1 MSFFGIGGGSDLF
14 GQSYGSS
21 GLFGTGST
29 SNSGFSL
36 GDWSMIKGG
45 SYKKLLRA
53 YYKTEKSGSESEETT
68 ETKDAKGKKGVS
80 TASKQNMTVAGDA
93 GDLTSKAD
101 KLSELVKKY
110 SEGFSDASDEKK
122 TSMKD
127 DIYKAASDYVKAY
140 NALIDSASDSD
151 NNSVLRNALSMTKNT
166 KANKKMLE
174 KMGISVNSENKLSI
188 DEKKF
193 KESDMSNFKTMFTGQ
208 SSYVSHIKRS
218 TSIINNVAA
227 AAVVNE
233 KRASS
238 YTHTGAYSSM
248 IGSISYYNNKV

>member
-1 MSFFGIGGGSDLF
+1 MSFFGIGGDSNFFNQG
-14 GQSYGSS
+14 YGSS
-21 GLFGTGST
+21 GFFGTSST
-29 SNSGFSL
+29 SNSSFSL

-45 SYKKLLRA
+45 SYKKLLKA
-53 YYKTEKSGSESEETT
+53 YYKTEKDNSETDDTT
-68 ETKDAKGKKGVS
+68 ETKEKKGIS
-80 TASKQNMTVAGDA
+80 SASKQNMTVAGDA
-93 GDLTSKAD
+93 GNLTSKAD

-110 SEGFSDASDEKK
+110 SSEFKDAADEKK

-127 DIYKAASDYVKAY
+127 DLYKAASEYVKAY
-140 NALIDSASDSD
+140 NSMLDSASDSE
-151 NNSVLRNALSMTKNT
+151 NTSVLRNAVSITKNT
-166 KANKKMLE
+166 KANKKMFE
-174 KMGISVNSENKLSI
+174 KMGISIDSDNKLSI

-193 KESDMSNFKTMFTGQ
+193 KETDMNNLKTMFTGQ

-218 TSIINNVAA
+218 TSIINNAAA

-248 IGSISYYNNKV
+248 IGSISYYNNKI

>member
-1 MSFFGIGGGSDLF
+1 MSFFGIGGSSNLF
-14 GQSYGSS
+14 DQGYGSS

-29 SNSGFSL
+29 SNSSFSL

-53 YYKTEKSGSESEETT
+53 YYSNNNEKGSSEVDDTT
-68 ETKDAKGKKGVS
+68 DTKDKKGVS
-80 TASKQNMTVAGDA
+80 SASKQNMTVAGDA
-93 GDLTSKAD
+93 GNLSSKAD
-101 KLSELVKKY
+101 KLSELVAKY
-110 SEGFSDASDEKK
+110 YPEFEYASDEKK

-127 DIYKAASDYVKAY
+127 EIYKAASEYVKAY
-140 NALIDSASDSD
+140 NAMIDSASESD
-151 NNSVLRNALSMTKNT
+151 NNSVLRNTLSITKNT

-174 KMGISVNSENKLSI
+174 KMGISVDSDNKLSI

-193 KESDMSNFKTMFTGQ
+193 KESEMSSVKTMFTGQ

-218 TSIINNVAA
+218 TSIINNAAA

-238 YTHTGAYSSM
+238 YTQTGAYSSM
-248 IGSISYYNNKV
+248 IGSISYYNNKI